1 MHAFLIVFREL
12 INLPSLLYFYLSEIN
27 LTLVLH
33 LCTRTIDLPTYKC
46 LELSK
51 QRRRYRRDYRKVG
64 ISVKGVHA
72 CDSDSGGN
80 ATFQTQE
87 PVHEIG
93 MYNQPVDKRDVKH
106 HACWVNRFVCVARV
120 RSQEWHEIG

>member
-1 MHAFLIVFREL
+1 MHPFLIVFREL
-12 INLPSLLYFYLSEIN
+12 INLPPLLYFYLSEIN
-27 LTLVLH
+27 LTLVFH
-33 LCTRTIDLPTYKC
+33 LCTCTTDIPTYKC
-46 LELSK
+46 LELLK
-51 QRRRYRRDYRKVG
+51 QRRRYRDYRKVR
-64 ISVKGVHA
+64 ISVKGAHA
-72 CDSDSGGN
+72 YDSDSGGN
-80 ATFQTQE
+80 ATFQTRG

>member
-12 INLPSLLYFYLSEIN
+12 INLPPLLYFYLSEIN
-27 LTLVLH
+27 LTLVFH
-33 LCTRTIDLPTYKC
+33 LCTCTTDIPTYKC
-46 LELSK
+46 LELLK
-51 QRRRYRRDYRKVG
+51 QRRRYRDYRKVR
-64 ISVKGVHA
+64 ISVKGAHA
-72 CDSDSGGN
+72 YDSDSGGN
-80 ATFQTQE
+80 ATFQTRG

-93 MYNQPVDKRDVKH
+93 MYNQSVDKRDVKH

>member
-27 LTLVLH
+27 LTLVFH